1 MTERAQIEAM
11 LRDAYAA
18 RLRGD
23 LEGTLRPFADDA
35 VFQLAGA
42 AEASPVALRCT
53 DCESLR
59 VAMSG
64 LIGAFEFKEHEILS
78 LIVEGPKA
86 AVHTRA
92 RVRSTTTGEEE
103 VTEMVDLVTFREGKI
118 ASFVE
123 FCDTA
128 LAARMAGK
136 AVA

>member
-18 RLRGD
+18 RVRGD
-23 LEGTLRPFADDA
+23 LEGTLRPFAEDA

-59 VAMSG
+59 VAMAA
-64 LIGAFEFKEHEILS
+64 LIGAFEFKRHEILS
-78 LIVEGPKA
+78 LIVDGAKA

-92 RVRSTTTGEEE
+92 RVRATATGEEKE
-103 VTEMVDLVTFREGKI
+103 TEMVDLVSFRDGKI

-128 LAARMAGK
+128 LAARMAGR